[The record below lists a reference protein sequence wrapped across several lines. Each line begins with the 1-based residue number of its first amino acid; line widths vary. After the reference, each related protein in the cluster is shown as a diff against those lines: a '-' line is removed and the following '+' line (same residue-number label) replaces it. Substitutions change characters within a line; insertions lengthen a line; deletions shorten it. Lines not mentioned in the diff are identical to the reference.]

1 MRKHLFQ
8 YFFRLE
14 YLIASLAVLAAVQ
27 LMLVI
32 SDNLPEADETSFLNP
47 ILDRIDFLNIED
59 VSLDAIFAVKDAEFP
74 HPRIKVINVGEVAP
88 VPDGMIA
95 LLLRKLHALGA
106 SVVGV
111 DAIFDRL
118 HFERFPPERQDE
130 AEALIE
136 ALHELPNVVVVNGFD
151 HRTMQ
156 SAFELDPR
164 VRASQ
169 AQYGFA
175 NLVPDDDGV
184 VRRFLP
190 RTRVDG
196 EEWLSLPVRLLS
208 IAAPDAVE
216 DLLRLPPEPQIIYY
230 TGTYFQFESVPIED
244 VVFGSMYD
252 GDFFRNAIVLVGF
265 VNEGGL
271 FYLGDTHKT
280 PMGKKIGVEGPD
292 MPGVLIHANIVNMLL
307 QGDFITPVPAWG
319 DWLLVFLLSY
329 ASIAVYRVLRTK
341 PNSRFGVGMLITTML
356 FTEAV
361 MVFFF
366 PLIAFFYFDVKISY
380 HLMATAVLLFIPAN
394 ALTTKVQFFLLHRRV
409 VRQFGREAHPVTRA
423 LRHAFEDDQPFPA
436 RLRLQHSGIV
446 LVQYAWAQRVA
457 EARAEGRDIRP
468 EDFLPDVES
477 WKRWLPEAAAICG
490 DESRRSAALRYT
502 LRFLSGR
509 KDEQLR
515 DSRMREMYLATE
527 LPGYNEFDSFEEWE
541 LMLPH
546 VLHLWRKTFR
556 DVMEHPL
563 FVRDSDGGIQR
574 LSISGAT
581 EPAKG
586 REIPGEQNPGLY
598 STFSRPSH
606 EIVRLSPFCEWTEC
620 KLHRTPEFFVF
631 AGLLRKQH
639 GTSLLPAYL
648 GPTPNCEPALS
659 VRAMMELRELELH
672 ILETEQEDRKHDGQG
687 RMHEGQTGMN
697 EAQIRINEEPAARNE
712 PLPGI
717 KERNV

>member
-1 MRKHLFQ
+1 MRKQLFQ

-14 YLIASLAVLAAVQ
+14 YLIASLAVLVMVQ
-27 LMLVI
+27 MMLVI

-95 LLLRKLHALGA
+95 LLLRKLHVLGA

-111 DAIFDRL
+111 DAIFDDL
-118 HFERFPPERQDE
+118 HFERFPPERQGE

-151 HRTMQ
+151 QRTMQ
-156 SAFELDPR
+156 SAFDLDPR
-164 VRASQ
+164 VRASK
-169 AQYGFA
+169 ARYGFA

-190 RTRVDG
+190 RATVDG

-208 IAAPDAVE
+208 IAAPETVE
-216 DLLRLPPEPQIIYY
+216 DLLRLPAEPQIIYY
-230 TGTYFQFESVPIED
+230 TGTYYQFESVPIED

-252 GDFFRNAIVLVGF
+252 GDFFRDAIVLVGF

-292 MPGVLIHANIVNMLL
+292 MPGVLVHANIVNMLL

-329 ASIAVYRVLRTK
+329 ASIVIYRVLRTK

-366 PLIAFFYFDVKISY
+366 PLIAFFYFDIKISY

-394 ALTTKVQFFLLHRRV
+394 ALTTRVRFFLLHRRV
-409 VRQFGREAHPVTRA
+409 DRTFGAERHPLTHV
-423 LRHAFEDDQPFPA
+423 LRHAFKEDQPFPA

-446 LVQYAWAQRVA
+446 IVQYAWALRVA
-457 EARAEGRDIRP
+457 EGLAEGRDILP
-468 EDFLPDVES
+468 EDLLPDVES

-490 DESRRSAALRYT
+490 DGHGSSAAMRYT
-502 LRFLSGR
+502 LRFLAGK

-515 DSRMREMYLATE
+515 DSRMRELYLSTE

-556 DVMEHPL
+556 DALEHPL
-563 FVRDSDGGIQR
+563 LLRDPDGGMR
-574 LSISGAT
+574 PFSIGLA
-581 EPAKG
+581 AGRKQG
-586 REIPGEQNPGLY
+586 RENPGEQSPGLY
-598 STFSRPSH
+598 STLSRPSH
-606 EIVRLSPFCEWTEC
+606 EIVRLSPFCEWAEC
-620 KLHRTPEFFVF
+620 KLHRIPEFFVF
-631 AGLLRKQH
+631 AGMLRKQP
-639 GTSLLPAYL
+639 GMPSLPAYL
-648 GPTPNCEPALS
+648 GPTPNCEPVLS
-659 VRAMMELRELELH
+659 ARAMQELRELEQRTHGHL
-672 ILETEQEDRKHDGQG
+672 
-687 RMHEGQTGMN
+687 
-697 EAQIRINEEPAARNE
+697 A
-712 PLPGI
+712 
-717 KERNV
+717 